1 MPDCPHIHI
10 QDSGLQAF
18 KDIILEET
26 DGGRDIVRF
35 LKGAANREYS
45 NYEPHHELKA
55 AEILAKYGFKEA
67 AELVRQ
73 HKSSRP
79 RRSASGG
86 GSRVPLD
93 SVPNQAGGPN
103 PDPAI
108 DPGLN
113 EFVQFIRDETD
124 NGRTIVRNLIHA
136 METHEDPYKPHHNL
150 AAAKQLIDNGF
161 PLTDAL
167 ICSPNCPHHAV
178 GEPDTPADTTD
189 ATDSTEKETVP
200 DPKWIATVAEIK
212 RMEDEGEIPAVE
224 YDPFNP
230 PIDISFYLPPEDFD
244 LTPYLEEADAFRARL
259 DLQAERRANWPE
271 VEEYRRKKLAQIY
284 PSHSDD
290 TPADSDPPD
299 P

>member
-18 KDIILEET
+18 KDIIREET

-45 NYEPHHELKA
+45 NYQPHHELKA

-67 AELVRQ
+67 AELVRR

-79 RRSASGG
+79 RKSASGG

-93 SVPNQAGGPN
+93 SVPNQADAPN

-136 METHEDPYKPHHNL
+136 METHEHPYKPHHNL
-150 AAAKQLIDNGF
+150 EAAKQLIDNGF

-167 ICSPNCPHHAV
+167 ICAPDCSHHSSDHTEHKPSMVEKVEDRRSDEERWAKI
-178 GEPDTPADTTD
+178 EADLKQMEEAGILT
-189 ATDSTEKETVP
+189 P
-200 DPKWIATVAEIK
+200 DPDA
-212 RMEDEGEIPAVE
+212 
-224 YDPFNP
+224 P
-230 PIDISFYLPPEDFD
+230 PIDISMYRMPKDFD
-244 LTPYLEEADAFRARL
+244 STPYEEEEFAAFK
-259 DLQAERRANWPE
+259 AEIELRVERQKQWPE
-271 VEEYRRKKLAQIY
+271 IEERRRKKLAQIY
-284 PSHSDD
+284 PSHTDGEQPE
-290 TPADSDPPD
+290 T
-299 P
+299 